1 MSKEN
6 SSIATSSKV
15 SKGAMLAIGAA
26 ALILAGCASGG
37 ATAASNSVSVACVGV
52 NSCKGSS
59 DCKTAGNEC
68 KGHNACK
75 TAKNACKGQGSCKTA
90 ANACKGQNSCA
101 GQGHLALTR
110 ADCDAKGGHAV

>member
-1 MSKEN
+1 MSIE
-6 SSIATSSKV
+6 ASSKIG
-15 SKGAMLAIGAA
+15 KGAMLAVGAA

-37 ATAASNSVSVACVGV
+37 ATTASTSAPVSCVGV

-59 DCKTAGNEC
+59 DCKTAANEC

-75 TAKNACKGQGSCKTA
+75 TAKNACNGQGSCKTA
-90 ANACKGQNSCA
+90 ANACKGQNACA
-101 GQGHLALTR
+101 GQGHLALTG

>member
-1 MSKEN
+1 MSIE
-6 SSIATSSKV
+6 ASSKIG
-15 SKGAMLAIGAA
+15 KGAMLAVGAA

-37 ATAASNSVSVACVGV
+37 ATTASTSAPVSCVGV

-59 DCKTAGNEC
+59 DCKTAANEC

-101 GQGHLALTR
+101 GQGHLALTG
-110 ADCDAKGGHAV
+110 AECDAKGGHAV